1 MAVYQ
6 YIRYINLCQK
16 VVKSMITWK
25 TINILYFK
33 DAVNFGL
40 QMSLVTDWKVKL
52 NKHSNNISDL
62 HLLLTCQ
69 AFCWLCV
76 RTSVNSS
83 YLGGASVHWFAAGS
97 VSVYCTGCGF
107 NDTWYTPCGET
118 RSVVVILL
126 RSGGPEKSTYPVPG
140 TRNKKYEYQSYY
152 VLAVCPTCI
161 LLKRAQNYDLSTSTV
176 SLDSVHHCL

>member
-1 MAVYQ
+1 
-6 YIRYINLCQK
+6 
-16 VVKSMITWK
+16 MITWK

-52 NKHSNNISDL
+52 NKHPNNISDL

-140 TRNKKYEYQSYY
+140 TKNKKYEY
-152 VLAVCPTCI
+152 
-161 LLKRAQNYDLSTSTV
+161 LLCFSSLPYMYTAKKGSKLWSKHKYSWPWFSSPLFIIYIIYDL
-176 SLDSVHHCL
+176 H

>member
-6 YIRYINLCQK
+6 YIGYINLCQK

-52 NKHSNNISDL
+52 NKHPNNISAL

-69 AFCWLCV
+69 AFFRLCV
-76 RTSVNSS
+76 RTSVLHTWGVRLS
-83 YLGGASVHWFAAGS
+83 
-97 VSVYCTGCGF
+97 TG
-107 NDTWYTPCGET
+107 
-118 RSVVVILL
+118 LL
-126 RSGGPEKSTYPVPG
+126 
-140 TRNKKYEYQSYY
+140 
-152 VLAVCPTCI
+152 LAVYLCI
-161 LLKRAQNYDLSTSTV
+161 APAVGSMTLDTHLAGKRGQLSSSCSDLVDLKRAHIR
-176 SLDSVHHCL
+176 SLELKIRNMNINPTMF

>member
-1 MAVYQ
+1 MPKSSQ
-6 YIRYINLCQK
+6 INDYVENNQHSVFQRRCKLRTSN
-16 VVKSMITWK
+16 VI
-25 TINILYFK
+25 
-33 DAVNFGL
+33 
-40 QMSLVTDWKVKL
+40 VTDWKVKL
-52 NKHSNNISDL
+52 NKHPNNISDL

-140 TRNKKYEYQSYY
+140 TKNKKYEYQSYY

-161 LLKRAQNYDLSTSTV
+161 LLKGLKIMI
-176 SLDSVHHCL
+176 